1 MSKTGDQLILR
12 SFSQDS
18 PGSVSTGETP
28 RQKMSKAVAPR
39 DTKLDS
45 GWELTN
51 SNLFPFQGSSE
62 KETRRLYRLKPDNRR
77 ISLDRKSRQAFSD
90 HETFTKRHKL
100 NFHSGKT
107 FDRSIL
113 RVKTRDSPRTVPT
126 GERHQKKRG

>member
-1 MSKTGDQLILR
+1 
-12 SFSQDS
+12 
-18 PGSVSTGETP
+18 
-28 RQKMSKAVAPR
+28 MSKAVAPR

-100 NFHSGKT
+100 NFHSEKHSTVQFCASKRETRPEQFQLARGIRKKGGSN
-107 FDRSIL
+107 SI
-113 RVKTRDSPRTVPT
+113 
-126 GERHQKKRG
+126 